1 MRVDELV
8 DFVELVG
15 GVASSSQLKSAGF
28 SAGLIA
34 HASEGGRIER
44 LTRGVY
50 CTPDV
55 FNDDF
60 LVISARWK
68 KSIFS
73 HASAL
78 YLNGLSDRLPV
89 AQSVTVPRGYNQVR
103 LIEEFPG
110 IQIHWVRPDIY
121 ELGATNIMTPSGNR
135 VRCYNSERSIAD
147 LIRQRKLGGVDAQ
160 LARDAI
166 GGYFNSR
173 DKDLHELA
181 RMCEALGVR
190 RELQVYLYVL
200 QL

>member
-1 MRVDELV
+1 MMLDELV
-8 DFVELVG
+8 SYIDAEG
-15 GVASSSQLKSAGF
+15 GVAYSSQLKGAGF
-28 SAGLIA
+28 SAGLIPY
-34 HASEGGRIER
+34 ASETGLIDRIS
-44 LTRGVY
+44 RGIY

-55 FNDDF
+55 FEDDF
-60 LVISARWK
+60 LVIGTRWRRC
-68 KSIFS
+68 IFS
-73 HASAL
+73 HNSAL

-89 AQSVTVPRGYNQVR
+89 VQSVTVPRGYNPVR